1 MGGVITDQL
10 AALSCGIYQGLPVA
24 DLDYDEDS
32 VADTDGNFVMTGS
45 GKLVEIRA
53 AEGAAFEE
61 AEFQRLMALA
71 KTAFQNWWLCKNKRS
86 VCKWRGFFTE
96 PKLIVASHN
105 KGKLVEIADLL
116 TRFEV
121 ETVGADALGLPEP
134 EETGTTFIANA
145 ELKAL
150 AAAMTAG
157 LPALSDDSGLAV
169 DALDGAPGIY
179 SARWARPPMA
189 AILTLPCIKSKWR
202 SPKRRKPK
210 AAMSRAARALSVPCR
225 WPGPMAMLKV
235 LKARWKAIWYGRCA
249 AKTASATTR
258 YFCPKAGI

>member
-1 MGGVITDQL
+1 
-10 AALSCGIYQGLPVA
+10 
-24 DLDYDEDS
+24 
-32 VADTDGNFVMTGS
+32 
-45 GKLVEIRA
+45 
-53 AEGAAFEE
+53 
-61 AEFQRLMALA
+61 MA
-71 KTAFQNWWLCKNKRS
+71 RP
-86 VCKWRGFFTE
+86 FTE

-150 AAAMTAG
+150 AAATTAG

-179 SARWARPPMA
+179 SARWAETANGRDFDFAMHKVEMA
-189 AILTLPCIKSKWR
+189 LNQ
-202 SPKRRKPK
+202 K
-210 AAMSRAARALSVPCR
+210 AQRQKYVPRTARFICALSLA
-225 WPGPMAMLKV
+225 WPDGHV
-235 LKARWKAIWYGRCA
+235 E
-249 AKTASATTR
+249 S
-258 YFCPKAGI
+258 F